1 MFHTCVLRFS
11 GNPLTSSSPLG
22 GGTLL
27 PTAATDTFTWYSA
40 AAELAN
46 AKLLVKPVSVQWVMF
61 DAQDA
66 AQRWVASADG
76 QSVLATSFISGYFD
90 DNSTL
95 PLALLVHRWKA
106 WTGTQPSMR
115 CASCPPN
122 TLSGGTQL
130 PAFVGTPLNSL
141 TASPPVETSLLHF
154 ADATAL
160 ATYVGSTQGQAYLA
174 NTLCA
179 QHLTS

>member
-11 GNPLTSSSPLG
+11 GNPLTPSSPLG

-27 PTAATDTFTWYSA
+27 PTAPTDTFCWYTA

-46 AKLLVKPVSVQWVMF
+46 ANLLVKPVSVQWVMF

-76 QSVLATSFISGYFD
+76 QSVLATSFVSGYFD
-90 DNSTL
+90 DNATL

-106 WTGTQPSMR
+106 WDGATPPSL
-115 CASCPPN
+115 CASCPPKG
-122 TLSGGTQL
+122 LVGGTQL
-130 PAFVGTPLNSL
+130 PAFVGAPMNNLTPGV
-141 TASPPVETSLLHF
+141 PVSTSLLHF
-154 ADATAL
+154 ADAAAL
-160 ATYVGSTQGQAYLA
+160 ATFASSALGQAYLA

>member
-11 GNPLTSSSPLG
+11 GNPLTPSSPLG

-27 PTAATDTFTWYSA
+27 PTAATDTFCWYTA

-46 AKLLVKPVSVQWVMF
+46 ANLLVKPVSVQWVMF

-76 QSVLATSFISGYFD
+76 QSVLATSFISGYID
-90 DNSTL
+90 DNATL

-106 WTGTQPSMR
+106 WTGTQPSAR
-115 CASCPPN
+115 CGSCPPGVVA
-122 TLSGGTQL
+122 GGTQL
-130 PAFVGTPLNSL
+130 PAFVGTPMNGL

-160 ATYVGSTQGQAYLA
+160 ATYVGSAQGQAYLA

>member
-22 GGTLL
+22 GGILL
-27 PTAATDTFTWYSA
+27 PTAATDTFCWYTA

-46 AKLLVKPVSVQWVMF
+46 ANLLVKPVSVQWVMF

-76 QSVLATSFISGYFD
+76 QSVLATSFVSGYFD
-90 DNSTL
+90 DNAAL

-106 WTGTQPSMR
+106 WEGSQPSMR
-115 CASCPPN
+115 CMNCPPGS
-122 TLSGGTQL
+122 LSGGTQL
-130 PAFVGTPLNSL
+130 PAFVGSPMNGL

-154 ADATAL
+154 ADVASLT
-160 ATYVGSTQGQAYLA
+160 TYVSSIQGQAYLA